1 MTQRLSIR
9 PRIPT
14 PTSRSAL
21 SVRRVRPLLLSL
33 ALALATV
40 VPVGVRARAATVKAP
55 PAFAPAIQ
63 HQFQQALNQVLAT
76 HRVPGAIV
84 GIWVPGRG
92 TWIRAAGLADVQTKR
107 PMQVQTSLHI
117 ASVTKTFISTLILQ
131 LVDQGKLRLDDAIG
145 HWAPQVPDAW
155 HITVRDLLNMSS
167 GLYDYTQDPHWQQQM
182 EQTLRA
188 GQVERRWSPEQ
199 LVQFSV
205 AHKPY
210 FPPGKGYFY
219 ANVNYVLLG
228 LIVEKVTGQPIQD
241 VLQSKILQPLGLMH
255 TAFPTTRALPRGH
268 AHEYWPLKGRLRD
281 VTTVNRDMSYL
292 GTSGA
297 MISTLDDLHTWAQ
310 ALGTGRLISPALQ
323 RQRLTGNPYFAAAT
337 HGRGQ
342 FGLGVANL
350 GGWIGYNGSSWG
362 FNVDEW
368 YLPATHATVVILA
381 NSCVPEEGFEPALN
395 LSKRLLKIVSG
406 PQRAP

>member
-1 MTQRLSIR
+1 MTQRPSIR

-14 PTSRSAL
+14 PASRSAL
-21 SVRRVRPLLLSL
+21 SVRWVKPLLLSL

-40 VPVGVRARAATVKAP
+40 VPVGVGARAATVF
-55 PAFAPAIQ
+55 AFSPAIQ
-63 HQFQQALNQVLAT
+63 HQFQQAVDQVLAT

-84 GIWVPGRG
+84 GILVPGRG

-117 ASVTKTFISTLILQ
+117 ASVTKTFIGTLILQ
-131 LVDQGKLRLDDAIG
+131 LVDAGKLRLDDAID
-145 HWAPQVPDAW
+145 HWAPQVPDAS
-155 HITVRDLLNMSS
+155 HITGRDLLNMSS
-167 GLYDYTQDPHWQQQM
+167 GLYDYTQDPHWQEQL

-205 AHKPY
+205 AHKAY

-228 LIVEKVTGQPIQD
+228 LIVEQVTGQPIQD
-241 VLQSKILQPLGLMH
+241 VLQARILQPLGLMH
-255 TAFPTTRALPRGH
+255 TAFPTTMALPRGH
-268 AHEYWPLKGRLRD
+268 AHEYWSLNGRLRD

-292 GTSGA
+292 WTAGA

-310 ALGTGRLISPALQ
+310 ALGTGRLIGSALQ
-323 RQRLTGNPYFAAAT
+323 RQRLTGNPYVAAAT
-337 HGRGQ
+337 RGRWQ
-342 FGLGVANL
+342 FGLGVAEL
-350 GGWIGYNGSSWG
+350 GGWIGYNSPIPPSTS
-362 FNVDEW
+362 
-368 YLPATHATVVILA
+368 P
-381 NSCVPEEGFEPALN
+381 
-395 LSKRLLKIVSG
+395 
-406 PQRAP
+406 PQRR

>member
-1 MTQRLSIR
+1 
-9 PRIPT
+9 
-14 PTSRSAL
+14 
-21 SVRRVRPLLLSL
+21 
-33 ALALATV
+33 
-40 VPVGVRARAATVKAP
+40 
-55 PAFAPAIQ
+55 
-63 HQFQQALNQVLAT
+63 
-76 HRVPGAIV
+76 
-84 GIWVPGRG
+84 
-92 TWIRAAGLADVQTKR
+92 LADVQAKR

-117 ASVTKTFISTLILQ
+117 ASVTKTFIGTLILQ
-131 LVDQGKLRLDDAIG
+131 LVEQGKLRLDDSIDR
-145 HWAPQVPDAW
+145 WAPQVPDAS

-167 GLYDYTQDPHWQQQM
+167 GLYDYTQDPRWQQM

-219 ANVNYVLLG
+219 ANVNYGLLG
-228 LIVEKVTGQPIQD
+228 LVVEKVTGQPIQD
-241 VLQSKILQPLGLMH
+241 VLQATILQLLGLMH
-255 TAFPTTRALPRGH
+255 TAFPTTMALPRGH
-268 AHEYWPLKGRLRD
+268 AHEYWPLNGRLRD
-281 VTTVNRDMSYL
+281 VTTVNRNMSYL
-292 GTSGA
+292 WTAGA

-323 RQRLTGNPYFAAAT
+323 RQRLTGNPYFATAT

-350 GGWIGYNGSSWG
+350 GGWIGYHGSSWG
-362 FNVDEW
+362 FNADEW
-368 YLPATHATVVILA
+368 CLPATQATIVVLA

-395 LSKRLLKIVSG
+395 LSKLLLKSVAAL
-406 PQRAP
+406 QRVR